1 MAYAHTHD
9 ANPHWLPRLPR
20 TATDEIPG
28 TDGWPLVGTTFQQLR
43 DPHAFTRKMAA
54 TYGPI
59 YRVRRFGGPPV
70 PFAGPQANEPGL
82 FYREQL
88 FSSENGGG
96 PSCEFFFS
104 KKILPMI

>member
-54 TYGPI
+54 T
-59 YRVRRFGGPPV
+59 
-70 PFAGPQANEPGL
+70 
-82 FYREQL
+82 
-88 FSSENGGG
+88 
-96 PSCEFFFS
+96 
-104 KKILPMI
+104 